1 MARIAG
7 VDIPRD
13 KQARIALTYI
23 YGVGPNISREI
34 LKKAQVGE
42 EIRMKDLTEEE
53 VTRIRNIIE
62 KDYEVEG
69 DLRRN
74 VAMNIKRLMILA
86 PIGGFAIAEGCRSEG
101 NGPTLTAE
109 PEKVPRKLWAHD
121 QKNKDENVWTRN
133 PEVVK
138 KSKRQRQKSG
148 WPIFR
153 LHSIILLSPFR
164 TCPGMWCLGP
174 VQVPRVL
181 RAQEKAPRLPRR

>member
-23 YGVGPNISREI
+23 YGVGPNISRDI
-34 LKKAQVGE
+34 LKKAQVGD

-74 VAMNIKRLMILA
+74 VAMNIKRLMD
-86 PIGGFAIAEGCRSEG
+86 IGAYRG
-101 NGPTLTAE
+101 
-109 PEKVPRKLWAHD
+109 
-121 QKNKDENVWTRN
+121 
-133 PEVVK
+133 
-138 KSKRQRQKSG
+138 
-148 WPIFR
+148 
-153 LHSIILLSPFR
+153 
-164 TCPGMWCLGP
+164 
-174 VQVPRVL
+174 L
-181 RAQEKAPRLPRR
+181 RHRRG